1 MAKAKARKAPV
12 PKQIRHEV
20 KTILQHAAKNNGI
33 SEAVI
38 LFVDD
43 KGVLRGEGKGSDIF
57 SQVVQ
62 QAVDNYDLIRLTA
75 DDAFYQ
81 GWSRA
86 ERTQQ
91 AQAK

>member
-1 MAKAKARKAPV
+1 MARTKTRTAPV

-33 SEAVI
+33 REAVI

-43 KGVLRGEGKGSDIF
+43 KGVLRGRGNSSDIVN
-57 SQVVQ
+57 QVVQ
-62 QAVDNYDLIRLTA
+62 QAVDNFNLILSTA
-75 DDAFYQ
+75 CRAFDQ
-81 GWSRA
+81 GWSTA
-86 ERTQQ
+86 QQ

>member
-1 MAKAKARKAPV
+1 MARTKTRTAPV

-33 SEAVI
+33 REAVI

-43 KGVLRGEGKGSDIF
+43 KGVLRGRGKSSDIVN
-57 SQVVQ
+57 QVVQ
-62 QAVDNYDLIRLTA
+62 QAVDNFNLILSTA
-75 DDAFYQ
+75 SRAFDQ
-81 GWSRA
+81 GWSTA
-86 ERTQQ
+86 QQ